1 MLTTIREKAQG
12 AFAWLIL
19 IVICVPF
26 ALWGIQNYMD
36 NGKEP
41 PVASVGD
48 KDFYQRD
55 VNKAYEQYAQNFQG
69 MGVDE
74 QLLKTQALDKLV
86 KDEVLLQYASQE
98 KLVTTDASAR
108 EFIKT
113 LPYFQTDGKFDDK
126 KFKSLLGSQRMSSNE
141 FVNKIKS
148 ALIMEQ
154 FQRSIVDSSFVTQQ
168 TIDSFFKIQNQQ
180 RDIDYVTVP
189 LEKSVTQPDDK
200 QIADYYQK
208 HQEAYKIPEQ
218 VSVEYVELLLSDI
231 AKKIDVTDDKLRAF
245 YDEQKGQYYTSP
257 ERRKI
262 SHILVAVDGKTDDK
276 TALAKVTKA
285 LVDVKSKDFS
295 IVAAEVSD
303 DKGTAKKGG
312 DLGLL
317 VSGGVEKPIEDA
329 AIQLKLGEVSKPVRS
344 SFGYHLVKVTELVPA
359 QVKSFDAVKVELTQN
374 YQKAQ
379 AENIF
384 YENTQ
389 KLSDISYENPDNL
402 QVVSEKLGLEIKKS
416 GLFAKD
422 KGEGIAA
429 EKKIRDMA
437 FSEEVLKGNNSTGVE
452 LGADHIVVLRLLDR
466 KPSALR
472 DLASV
477 KGEISAA
484 INAENARQQAAD
496 KAKQIKQRLVVGEAF
511 QKVAADNK
519 LEIKAASVNRTN
531 VALPP
536 ELSDSVFIA
545 AKPLANKISF
555 FIVPMPSGEQVVVSL
570 KKVTPGVMSDEDKKK
585 FDLAKKNLA
594 RALGQTEFNSLLGTL
609 QAKADITIKS
619 AKPQQ

>member
-19 IVICVPF
+19 TVICVPF

-69 MGVDE
+69 MTVDE

-86 KDEVLLQYASQE
+86 KDEVLLQYASHE
-98 KLVTTDASAR
+98 KLVATDASAR

-113 LPYFQTDGKFDDK
+113 LPYFQTDGQFDDK

-168 TIDSFFKIQNQQ
+168 TIDGFFKIQNQQ
-180 RDIDYVTVP
+180 RNIDYVTVP
-189 LEKSVTQPDDK
+189 LEKSVAQPDDK

-231 AKKIDVTDDKLRAF
+231 AKKIDVTDDKLRTF
-245 YDEQKGQYYTSP
+245 YDEQKGQYTTP

-262 SHILVAVDGKTDDK
+262 SHILVTVDGKTDDK
-276 TALAKVTKA
+276 TALAKATKA
-285 LVDVKSKDFS
+285 LEDVKSKDFS
-295 IVAAEVSD
+295 AVAAEVSD

-359 QVKSFDAVKVELTQN
+359 QVKVFDAVKAELTQN

-389 KLSDISYENPDNL
+389 KLGDISYENPDNL
-402 QVVSEKLGLEIKKS
+402 QVVSEKLGLQIKKS

-429 EKKIRDMA
+429 EQKIRDMA
-437 FSEEVLKGNNSTGVE
+437 FSEEVLKGNNSAGVE
-452 LGADHIVVLRLLDR
+452 LATDRIVVLRLLDR

-484 INAENARQQAAD
+484 INAENARQQSAD
-496 KAKQIKQRLVVGEAF
+496 KAKQIKQRLVAGEAL

-519 LEIKAASVNRTN
+519 LEIKSASLNRTN
-531 VALPP
+531 MALPP
-536 ELSDSVFIA
+536 ELSDAVFMA
-545 AKPLANKISF
+545 AKPLANKTSS
-555 FIVPMPSGEQVVVSL
+555 FIVPMSSGEQVVVNL
-570 KKVTPGVMSDEDKKK
+570 KKVTPGVMTDEDKKK

-594 RALGQTEFNSLLGTL
+594 KAFGQTEFNSLLGTL